1 MAAALSRAIKLTGK
15 KGSELGEYD
24 PLTQAD
30 SDDESEEDDLVLNY
44 PRNGLGRGN
53 CASSSDLKGGRTP
66 RLVGGKDEAEE
77 EEEEEDEWREH
88 TRRKSW
94 QESEK
99 MKGMQYWNPR
109 EADRDGG
116 GDNRGETVGSGGSG
130 MGSPG
135 AASADPDRRKART
148 RSVMRASFFLVPLVC
163 AMMLVLLCAF
173 LVPCQKGE
181 LDKRPQWEREM
192 GDVVAVTPSPALA
205 LWDVDGDS
213 IEDVLLGVTDR
224 TNDTQPSLG
233 NNKVYSVVA
242 LSAVSG
248 QVLWRRVLRE
258 SAMYIQCGLQYEA
271 HPVPLPAGG
280 AALRAY
286 PQTAPLLSG
295 QREQAS
301 GPVCLLIGKTVLT
314 AVNGTTG
321 KKLWSVALENIE
333 SQAVPLPD
341 LQGDTVPDLLIATL
355 AVDEASDLKLILLS
369 GLTGAKLGHPVP
381 FNLTEQGRLIGPLL
395 HETQQGAY
403 YILFGLGTVEAV
415 SLRDIYVRATG
426 KMPLSHSLRLKDPGW
441 EKLKKTNSSSLIH
454 ISRDTEQVDFLL
466 PLVAGLCN
474 NHNSLDAVSNL
485 NASRSDWVM
494 VSGANKL
501 SVLRERDAH
510 AEWTVNA
517 SAMHSRPTPG
527 HFNGDGIPDVLV
539 QQSGDGIRK
548 VQVFNGPNGCGLWA
562 AQFICPSLKLE
573 GSSIATTSG
582 VSAFLFWAGDPLK
595 TTKNVTKTTVPPG
608 VTPAGPFIRK
618 LYLLHPTYPTIL
630 MQLAS
635 TTDTILSAAVSYEE
649 QQKDASYITVSS
661 RPTSDSEPG
670 AQVVKSMSLRAA
682 VAGGQIVRLG
692 EGGKAS
698 GPVRPGVFEIN
709 KFFRRLSFKH

>member
-1 MAAALSRAIKLTGK
+1 
-15 KGSELGEYD
+15 
-24 PLTQAD
+24 
-30 SDDESEEDDLVLNY
+30 
-44 PRNGLGRGN
+44 
-53 CASSSDLKGGRTP
+53 
-66 RLVGGKDEAEE
+66 
-77 EEEEEDEWREH
+77 
-88 TRRKSW
+88 
-94 QESEK
+94 
-99 MKGMQYWNPR
+99 
-109 EADRDGG
+109 
-116 GDNRGETVGSGGSG
+116 
-130 MGSPG
+130 
-135 AASADPDRRKART
+135 
-148 RSVMRASFFLVPLVC
+148 MRASYFLVPLVC
-163 AMMLVLLCAF
+163 AMVLVLLCAF

-181 LDKRPQWEREM
+181 LDKRPQWTREM

-295 QREQAS
+295 QRERAS

-341 LQGDTVPDLLIATL
+341 LQGDTVPDLLISTL

-395 HETQQGAY
+395 HETQLGAY

-426 KMPLSHSLRLKDPGW
+426 KMPLSPSLRLKDPGW

-454 ISRDTEQVDFLL
+454 ISRGTEQVDFML

-474 NHNSLDAVSNL
+474 NHNSLDALSNL
-485 NASRSDWVM
+485 NASRSDWVT
-494 VSGANKL
+494 VSGSNKL
-501 SVLRERDAH
+501 SVLRERDART
-510 AEWTVNA
+510 EWTVNA

-527 HFNGDGIPDVLV
+527 QFSGDGIPDVLV

-548 VQVFNGPNGCGLWA
+548 VQVFNGANGRGLWS

-582 VSAFLFWAGDPLK
+582 LSAFLFWAGDPLK
-595 TTKNVTKTTVPPG
+595 ATKNVTKTTMPPG

-682 VAGGQIVRLG
+682 IAGGQIVRLWEG
-692 EGGKAS
+692 EKDS
-698 GPVRPGVFEIN
+698 GSVRPGVFEIN
-709 KFFRRLSFKH
+709 KFFRHLSFKH